1 MRAGRILAASLL
13 NKPVIFSS
21 STLSLASS
29 TFSLTVSLFL
39 GFSTLT
45 EKSFMMKN
53 HLGNA
58 FLAKPLIITLSHQKE
73 EKEAIGSFYSALN
86 LKSPLKI
93 SYQNFKFQFDPIE
106 IMWQIWKVWRN
117 SWNRF
122 FIKTWNRLFAISLD
136 ECSFICF
143 RKQIR
148 PKATI
153 TEIKEKRSS
162 FSPFFLSIL
171 IVVLLFALIRKQT
184 WTDRYTTSCT
194 MLLRSRKGLLMFLR
208 CYWIKVDKAAPQK
221 ENQPIKEAPKLLKML
236 FAISL

>member
-1 MRAGRILAASLL
+1 M
-13 NKPVIFSS
+13 
-21 STLSLASS
+21 
-29 TFSLTVSLFL
+29 
-39 GFSTLT
+39 

-58 FLAKPLIITLSHQKE
+58 FLAKPPN
-73 EKEAIGSFYSALN
+73 Y
-86 LKSPLKI
+86 
-93 SYQNFKFQFDPIE
+93 NFVTSKRR
-106 IMWQIWKVWRN
+106 KRSN
-117 SWNRF
+117 SWCRF

-136 ECSFICF
+136 DCSFICF
-143 RKQIR
+143 RKQIC
-148 PKATI
+148 PEATI

-194 MLLRSRKGLLMFLR
+194 MLLRRTKRLLMFLR
-208 CYWIKVDKAAPQK
+208 CHWIKVDKAAPQK

-236 FAISL
+236 FAISLL